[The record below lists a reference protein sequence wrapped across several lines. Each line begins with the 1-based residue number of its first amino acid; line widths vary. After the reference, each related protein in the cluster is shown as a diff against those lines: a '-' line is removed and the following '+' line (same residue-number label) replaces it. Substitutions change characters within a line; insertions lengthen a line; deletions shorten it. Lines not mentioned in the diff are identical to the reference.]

1 MNLPPWKR
9 PLVVVTAIAAI
20 VIANCYAPRL
30 AHAARHSV
38 TAAEVVSIHHQDH
51 TASMHGHEH
60 DQADRNKT
68 AGDPN
73 PYCCAAACTTIAFI
87 FETAILDVP
96 PVVEPASAAA
106 VEALRKVFSS
116 AIDPPPRIV

>member
-9 PLVVVTAIAAI
+9 SLIVVTAIAAV

-38 TAAEVVSIHHQDH
+38 SVAEVVSIHHQDH
-51 TASMHGHEH
+51 AASMSGHEH
-60 DQADRNKT
+60 DRTDRNKT

-73 PYCCAAACTTIAFI
+73 PYCCAAACTTSAFI
-87 FETAILDVP
+87 FETANLDVP

-106 VEALRKVFSS
+106 VEVVRKVLSS
-116 AIDPPPRIV
+116 SIDPPPRIV